1 MRRIIERVVTVVTTT
16 TWTISWQDDTFHA
29 SGDLQ
34 PDSVTDNIP
43 EPDISR
49 ATAKHIQEFSPVI
62 QTKEAEP
69 AETQTETDPM
79 ADEPL
84 LNPNSIHQKSKGNEK
99 P

>member
-16 TWTISWQDDTFHA
+16 TWTISWQDDA
-29 SGDLQ
+29 SHRNLQ
-34 PDSVTDNIP
+34 ADPIADNFP
-43 EPDISR
+43 QSGVSHE
-49 ATAKHIQEFSPVI
+49 TAKHIQKFSPVI

-69 AETQTETDPM
+69 AETKTETDPM

-84 LNPNSIHQKSKGNEK
+84 LNPNSYQSKSKGNEK